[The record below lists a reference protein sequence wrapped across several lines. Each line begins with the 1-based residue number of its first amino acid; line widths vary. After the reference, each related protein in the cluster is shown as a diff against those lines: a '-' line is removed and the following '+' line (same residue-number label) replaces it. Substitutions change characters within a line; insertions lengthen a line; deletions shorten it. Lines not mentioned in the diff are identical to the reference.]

1 MTWTVRSVKRL
12 LSHFSTKRDGVL
24 DPVFSR
30 HFCSAPF
37 WNDVPVLLLN
47 HSILQS
53 RSEIDSNLEALH
65 KYYEIYWINNLS
77 YHWIYSSKPE
87 IYFFRSGKRMPI
99 TKFSFFADNPF
110 KNKHA
115 LFGWWDQKWR
125 ETEINAS
132 SSCENKVLSLIGLR
146 QETINCRW

>member
-1 MTWTVRSVKRL
+1 MDGSFSETTAKSLFNTTRRRSRPSFFSAFL
-12 LSHFSTKRDGVL
+12 LR
-24 DPVFSR
+24 
-30 HFCSAPF
+30 APF

-53 RSEIDSNLEALH
+53 RSKIDSNLEALH